1 MNKKLMTVSIFLT
14 LCLLLSLTGAGAETR
29 QGTIALEGM
38 EEPIEE
44 TLYESPEGFSFWY
57 VADSFEAYQGEAG
70 DIEGT
75 VVASLYTD
83 DFMILSVI
91 PEEEAEEYAEGMDE
105 SIADLAASPRVQA
118 DVYEELE
125 NGRYTFLTLIA
136 EEGQYLIAMGECSL
150 EAAEGNGKYFR
161 KVLDSVTFSGGCL
174 IRAQWGSEETDE
186 DGLAQVILT
195 AKEPVRDVTLLTL
208 EWGDDFS
215 VTWEEDVPVGDIGT
229 DDLVFVEM
237 EFIGDMPGNGIMY
250 TDSEGVTHA
259 YALDISGEDG
269 SLILWD
275 LEEM

>member
-1 MNKKLMTVSIFLT
+1 MRKRKTLISVILT
-14 LCLLLSLTGAGAETR
+14 LCLLLGLCGASAETR

-75 VVASLYTD
+75 VVASLYSD

-91 PEEEAEEYAEGMDE
+91 PEDEAGEYTEDMDV
-105 SIADLAASPRVQA
+105 SIADLSAYPRVQV

-125 NGRYTFLTLIA
+125 NGRYTFLTLIK
-136 EEGQYLIAMGECSL
+136 EDGQYLAAMGEYSM
-150 EAAEGNGKYFR
+150 EAAEGNAKYFR

-174 IRAQWGSEETDE
+174 IRAQWGSGEVDE
-186 DGLAQVILT
+186 DGLTQVILT
-195 AKEPVRDVTLLTL
+195 AKEPVTDVTLLTL
-208 EWGDDFS
+208 DWGDDFS

-229 DDLVFVEM
+229 EDLVFVEI
-237 EFIGDMPGNGIMY
+237 EFIGDMPNNGILY
-250 TDSEGVTHA
+250 TDGEGVTHA